1 MFRRF
6 VLDSHLYIG
15 LILSVTILMLS
26 VTGFYL
32 NHQHGWFHK
41 QNVHYI
47 HPDYEAITEE
57 AINSAHQGEKSV
69 PEAVETATSS
79 DLFSISDIESVNYAY
94 HGLGYFYYVHLNDER
109 GTIVVVT
116 EQGEVA
122 KSYSDSLIK
131 KWMHDL
137 HVGIVDSFNF
147 VFINDVT
154 TIGVIFLTITGIIL
168 SIRILNGKVKR
179 NRRQK
184 RRR

>member
-1 MFRRF
+1 MFRRL

-41 QNVHYI
+41 QNVHYL
-47 HPDYEAITEE
+47 HPDYDAITEN
-57 AINSAHQGEKSV
+57 AINLAKQGEKSV
-69 PEAVETATSS
+69 PEAVEIATSS
-79 DLFSISDIESVNYAY
+79 DLFSISEVKSVNYAS

-116 EQGEVA
+116 QQGEVA

-131 KWMHDL
+131 KWMYDL
-137 HVGIVDSFNF
+137 HVGIVDGFNF
-147 VFINDVT
+147 IFINDIT
-154 TIGVIFLTITGIIL
+154 TIGIIFLTLTGIIL
-168 SIRILNGKVKR
+168 SIRILKSKVKR
-179 NRRQK
+179 MRKQR
-184 RRR
+184 